1 MKIDK
6 EDIKNRV
13 LESIDMTREVNR
25 EELHRI
31 IDETIRESV
40 NCKYIPIESR
50 WKLHSY
56 IYNAIKGLGVI
67 EELLDDDTITEIM
80 VNGAKN
86 IFIER
91 HGTIEKIDSE
101 IESEEKLNDIVQQIV
116 GDTNRRVNESTP
128 IVDTRLKDGSRVNV
142 VLPPISLDGTILT
155 IRKFAKEEI
164 KIEDLIRWQSI
175 SREASEFL
183 RKLVETG
190 YNIFISGGTGSGKTT
205 FLNVLSNFIPKD
217 SRVITIEDS
226 AELQIKSIKN
236 IIRMEARA
244 PNSDGENA
252 ITIRDLIKTSL
263 RMRPDRIIVGEVRG
277 EEALDML
284 QAMNTGHDGSMSTG
298 HSNSPGDML
307 SRLETMVIMGIEM
320 PLKAVR
326 AQIASGI
333 DVIVHLGRLRDRSR
347 RVLEIDEVQGITDGE
362 IQLGKIFEFKE
373 IGENNG
379 KIVGK
384 LERTDNTFL
393 HIEKLEA
400 GGIKPEELYGK
411 DCK

>member
-244 PNSDGENA
+244 PNSDGENS

-347 RVLEIDEVQGITDGE
+347 RVLQIDEVQGIIDGE

-379 KIVGK
+379 KIVGR

-393 HIEKLEA
+393 HVEKLEA

>member
-1 MKIDK
+1 MTIDK
-6 EDIKNRV
+6 KDIKNRV

-175 SREASEFL
+175 SSEASEFL

-244 PNSDGENA
+244 PNSDGENS

-347 RVLEIDEVQGITDGE
+347 RVLEIDEVQGIIDGE

-379 KIVGK
+379 KIVGR

-393 HIEKLEA
+393 HVEKLEA

>member
-155 IRKFAKEEI
+155 IRKFSKEEI

>member
-6 EDIKNRV
+6 KDIKNRV

-91 HGTIEKIDSE
+91 YGTIEKIDSE

-244 PNSDGENA
+244 PNSDGENS

-347 RVLEIDEVQGITDGE
+347 RVLEIDEVQGIIDGE
-362 IQLGKIFEFKE
+362 IQLEKIFEFKE

-379 KIVGK
+379 KIVGR

-393 HIEKLEA
+393 HVEKLEA

>member
-190 YNIFISGGTGSGKTT
+190 YNIFISGGTGRGKTT

-244 PNSDGENA
+244 PNSDGENS

-347 RVLEIDEVQGITDGE
+347 RVLEIDEVQGIIDGE

-379 KIVGK
+379 KIVGR

-393 HIEKLEA
+393 HVEKLEA

>member
-6 EDIKNRV
+6 KDIKNRV

-91 HGTIEKIDSE
+91 YGTIEKIDSE

-244 PNSDGENA
+244 PNSDGENS

-347 RVLEIDEVQGITDGE
+347 RVLEIDEVQGIIDGE

-379 KIVGK
+379 KIVGR

-393 HIEKLEA
+393 HVEKLEA

>member
-6 EDIKNRV
+6 KDIKNRV

-236 IIRMEARA
+236 SIRMEARA
-244 PNSDGENA
+244 PNSDGENS

-347 RVLEIDEVQGITDGE
+347 RVLEIDEVQGIIDGE

-379 KIVGK
+379 KIVGR

-393 HIEKLEA
+393 HVEKLEA

>member
-6 EDIKNRV
+6 KDIKNRV

-175 SREASEFL
+175 SSEASEFL

-244 PNSDGENA
+244 PNSDGENS

-347 RVLEIDEVQGITDGE
+347 RVLEIDEVQGIIDGE

-379 KIVGK
+379 KIVGR

-393 HIEKLEA
+393 HVEKLEA

>member
-31 IDETIRESV
+31 IDETIKESV

-80 VNGAKN
+80 INGAKN

-244 PNSDGENA
+244 PNSDGENS

-393 HIEKLEA
+393 HVEKLEA

>member
-13 LESIDMTREVNR
+13 LESIDMTRDVNR

-244 PNSDGENA
+244 PNSDGENS

-347 RVLEIDEVQGITDGE
+347 RVLEIDEVQGIIDGE

-379 KIVGK
+379 KIVGR

-393 HIEKLEA
+393 HVEKLEA

>member
-6 EDIKNRV
+6 KDIKNRV

-91 HGTIEKIDSE
+91 HGTIEQIDSE

-244 PNSDGENA
+244 PNSDGENS

-347 RVLEIDEVQGITDGE
+347 RVLEIDEVQGIIDGE

-379 KIVGK
+379 KIVGR

-393 HIEKLEA
+393 HVEKLEA

>member
-6 EDIKNRV
+6 KDIKNRV

-91 HGTIEKIDSE
+91 YGTIEKIDSE

-128 IVDTRLKDGSRVNV
+128 IVDTRLKDGSRINV

-164 KIEDLIRWQSI
+164 KIEDS
-175 SREASEFL
+175 
-183 RKLVETG
+183 
-190 YNIFISGGTGSGKTT
+190 
-205 FLNVLSNFIPKD
+205 
-217 SRVITIEDS
+217 
-226 AELQIKSIKN
+226 
-236 IIRMEARA
+236 
-244 PNSDGENA
+244 
-252 ITIRDLIKTSL
+252 
-263 RMRPDRIIVGEVRG
+263 
-277 EEALDML
+277 
-284 QAMNTGHDGSMSTG
+284 
-298 HSNSPGDML
+298 
-307 SRLETMVIMGIEM
+307 
-320 PLKAVR
+320 
-326 AQIASGI
+326 
-333 DVIVHLGRLRDRSR
+333 
-347 RVLEIDEVQGITDGE
+347 
-362 IQLGKIFEFKE
+362 
-373 IGENNG
+373 
-379 KIVGK
+379 
-384 LERTDNTFL
+384 
-393 HIEKLEA
+393 
-400 GGIKPEELYGK
+400 
-411 DCK
+411 

>member
-6 EDIKNRV
+6 KDIKNRV

-175 SREASEFL
+175 SSEASEFL

-244 PNSDGENA
+244 PNSDGENS

-298 HSNSPGDML
+298 HSNSPGNML

-347 RVLEIDEVQGITDGE
+347 RVLEIDEVQGIIDGE

-379 KIVGK
+379 KIVGR

-393 HIEKLEA
+393 HVEKLEA